1 MEKSKYDFVDE
12 IEDIISKYEKAGGIA
27 TGSKEAF
34 LAKVDAKCAEMNNFV
49 LVFDYA
55 KRFNRRD
62 IALFKNIHK
71 NIFKMRDEKNYI
83 ATLRDVYNHFVNA
96 ENSYEQTGIA
106 DIREIYKST
115 GYSILSLFSRSA
127 LFPVETLTHDDAMI
141 IADLCGE
148 YTKVKKLTANREDF
162 KITSEDKCD
171 MLGMAININRDVLA
185 ELGDYEV
192 NLHMLEKG
200 EEYFED
206 TYTYF
211 ECGQSNAARIAKIA
225 EPEQIYDVVSRF
237 DYLPASRYADKVR
250 EKGSAK
256 LNLKYSELKGAY
268 KLANYN
274 AILWKKED
282 ADFEEVF
289 AEAKKRMLEDMA
301 NKNDWMGEYP
311 EMVYAD
317 YGIVTPW
324 AARKAEENAAKD
336 YKAEVDKEAKNFLK
350 GIREFV
356 K

>member
-1 MEKSKYDFVDE
+1 MEKSKYEFIDE
-12 IEDIISKYEKAGGIA
+12 IEDIISKCEKVGDIA

-34 LAKVDAKCAEMNNFV
+34 LAKVDAECAKMENFR

-71 NIFKMRDEKNYI
+71 NIYKMRDEKNYI

-115 GYSILSLFSRSA
+115 GYSILSLFSKFA
-127 LFPVETLTHDDAMI
+127 VFPVETLTHEDAMI
-141 IADLCGE
+141 IAELCGE
-148 YTKVKKLTANREDF
+148 YAKVKKITANREDF
-162 KITSEDKCD
+162 KITSTDKCD

-206 TYTYF
+206 IYRYF
-211 ECGQSNAARIAKIA
+211 ECGRSNAARIAKIA

-237 DYLPASRYADKVR
+237 DYLPASKYDEKVR

-274 AILWKKED
+274 AIILWKKED

-289 AEAKKRMLEDMA
+289 AEAKKRMIEDMA

-324 AARKAEENAAKD
+324 AARKAQKKE
-336 YKAEVDKEAKNFLK
+336 AETLKGQTDKEAKAFLNR
-350 GIREFV
+350 I
-356 K
+356 